1 MGRPATDRRRFNG
14 SVSRWRRHSVSPAE
28 RRRQS
33 HCSPNRGVDS
43 QNLRYGRWSRR
54 QRLPHCRR
62 TISPRSERPSKA
74 WRDRSQARAC
84 WWSIVNLDHGRTW
97 GHPGTAWPNGNNPHI
112 SVSHRQLEL
121 LCLCCDPR
129 CKHDRRPN
137 ARFSERRPEL
147 AAPPQQLRKVV
158 RKDAIERLLSRDSP

>member
-43 QNLRYGRWSRR
+43 KNLRYGRWSRR

-84 WWSIVNLDHGRTW
+84 WSSVVNLDHGRTW
-97 GHPGTAWPNGNNPHI
+97 GHPGTACRSATTRT
-112 SVSHRQLEL
+112 SVSAIANWSFPVYAAILGASMIGAQTRVFLSDGRSWRHHRNS
-121 LCLCCDPR
+121 C
-129 CKHDRRPN
+129 
-137 ARFSERRPEL
+137 ARSPEES
-147 AAPPQQLRKVV
+147 
-158 RKDAIERLLSRDSP
+158 D